1 MSDSTQ
7 RTTNPVPEPD
17 EAADPSPGARSYG
30 ATRLASERPGER
42 WTRDKRLLRRS
53 DFRKTYED
61 GRKLHGALLTVFVRP
76 NGIDRDRVGITI
88 TKRVG
93 NAVVRNTVRRRL
105 REIFRVE
112 APGRGPSEKGYD
124 LVVNVKDVA
133 REAPFE
139 ALRGEVVKQLE
150 RLQRKRSG

>member
-1 MSDSTQ
+1 M
-7 RTTNPVPEPD
+7 
-17 EAADPSPGARSYG
+17 RSL
-30 ATRLASERPGER
+30 ATETGSETERPGTAPPVPGYSAGQR

-61 GRKLHGALLTVFVRP
+61 GRKMHGALLTVFVRP

-112 APGRGPSEKGYD
+112 APGRGLSDEGYD

-139 ALRGEVVKQLE
+139 TLRGEVVKQLE

>member
-1 MSDSTQ
+1 MSESILRAGD
-7 RTTNPVPEPD
+7 PAAEPD
-17 EAADPSPGARSYG
+17 EPATARP
-30 ATRLASERPGER
+30 APPERPGER

-53 DFRKTYED
+53 DFRKTYDD
-61 GRKLHGALLTVFVRP
+61 GRKMHGALLTVFVRP

-112 APGRGPSEKGYD
+112 APGRGPSETGYD
-124 LVVNVKDVA
+124 LVVNVKDMA

-139 ALRGEVVKQLE
+139 TLRGEVVKQLE